1 MRVIDVGVSIGG
13 YVGSAALESARDVYG
28 STMGGHQSTL
38 KAESTAN
45 ITTNALQKSMQ
56 DCDIDVQQRQN
67 ISIHGKDIYLDNLN
81 QSMTTSTLIN
91 CDQAAQKSADI
102 ANSIANTVSQAI
114 ENSSVAGLQWMDT
127 GSDNVSTKM
136 TSNVKNKITQETIQ
150 NCKTNINASQQINVG
165 DAGETEFVYVGDLN
179 QDMATAVETKCTQ
192 ADAQTL
198 KMITDVTNTA
208 NQHASYSAEN
218 PLQPLADA
226 AASMAKSAMMVGAII
241 LIVLIVFA
249 LVFMGGGGGKKVQLA
264 KAQGVVSAAV
274 SPA

>member
-1 MRVIDVGVSIGG
+1 MWGL
-13 YVGSAALESARDVYG
+13 AELESARDVYG

-56 DCDIDVQQRQN
+56 DCSSKVVQSQTVCADGP
-67 ISIHGKDIYLDNLN
+67 IIVDGNLI
-81 QSMTTSTLIN
+81 QDMSATILGDCS
-91 CDQAAQKSADI
+91 QVAQKSADI

-114 ENSSVAGLQWMDT
+114 DNTSVAGLQWADT
-127 GSDNVSTKM
+127 GSDNVATKM
-136 TSNVKNKITQETIQ
+136 TSNVTNSITQETVQ
-150 NCKTNINASQQINVG
+150 NCQQNINASQSVCTSSYIDIG
-165 DAGETEFVYVGDLN
+165 GDLMQN
-179 QDMATAVETKCTQ
+179 MDTAVEINCTQ

-241 LIVLIVFA
+241 LIVLIIFA

-264 KAQGVVSAAV
+264 KAQGMVSAAV